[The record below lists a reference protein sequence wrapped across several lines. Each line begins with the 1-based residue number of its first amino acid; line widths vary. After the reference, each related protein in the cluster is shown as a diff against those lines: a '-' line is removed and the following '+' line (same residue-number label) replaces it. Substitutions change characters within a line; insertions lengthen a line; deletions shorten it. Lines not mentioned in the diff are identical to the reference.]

1 MKQLLSL
8 FVIGAI
14 VFSFT
19 SSCVESSKK
28 FKALQAQLDSIQT
41 NYGSQY
47 GGLDEAFSIL
57 NEVEDGLRS
66 IRESENLISF
76 QSKEGMTVPEGSR
89 AQIESDMESIKE
101 CIAKYKEKIEE
112 LEKKS
117 NIRSKEFKKRLQA
130 ITKELEEKNKLVE
143 SLQEQ
148 LQQKELLIIA
158 KDQEINK
165 LGNQVSNPQQDVT
178 NLAEESSALKEKV
191 ANQDRE
197 LYSAY
202 YIIGTKGQLIDAG
215 VMTKGGLFKSAKVSY
230 NAEKSLFVKIDY
242 REITTINTNAQK
254 AKVMSI
260 HPKGTYM
267 LEKVDNEMVLTISNP
282 DAFWEQTKYL
292 VIQAQ

>member
-101 CIAKYKEKIEE
+101 CIAKYKGKIEE

-165 LGNQVSNPQQDVT
+165 LGNQVSNLQQDVT

>member
-19 SSCVESSKK
+19 SSCVEGSKK

-165 LGNQVSNPQQDVT
+165 LGNQVSNLQQDVT

>member
-130 ITKELEEKNKLVE
+130 ITKELEKNKLVE

-165 LGNQVSNPQQDVT
+165 LGNQVSNLQQDVT

>member
-1 MKQLLSL
+1 MKKLLFLLAVGSIAVSL
-8 FVIGAI
+8 
-14 VFSFT
+14 T
-19 SSCVESSKK
+19 TSCVEHSKK
-28 FKALQAQLDSIQT
+28 YKALLAQLDSIET

-89 AQIESDMESIKE
+89 AQIESDMESIKD
-101 CIAKYKEKIEE
+101 CIARYKEKIAQ
-112 LEKKS
+112 LEK
-117 NIRSKEFKKRLQA
+117 NNLINSKEFRKRLKA
-130 ITKELEEKNKLVE
+130 LTTELEEKTKLVE

-148 LQQKELLIIA
+148 LKEKDAIIIA
-158 KDQEINK
+158 KNQEITK
-165 LGNQVSNPQQDVT
+165 LGSMVSDLKTDVSN
-178 NLAEESSALKEKV
+178 LSEESEVLKEKV
-191 ANQDRE
+191 SSQEKE

-230 NAEKSLFVKIDY
+230 NAEKDLFVKIDY
-242 REITTINTNAQK
+242 REITSINTNAQK

-260 HPKGTYM
+260 HPKGTYA
-267 LEKVDNEMVLTISNP
+267 LEKVENEMILTISNP
-282 DAFWEQTKYL
+282 EAFWEQTKYL
-292 VIQAQ
+292 VIQVQ

>member
-165 LGNQVSNPQQDVT
+165 LGNQVSNLQQDVT
-178 NLAEESSALKEKV
+178 NLAEESSALKETV
-191 ANQDRE
+191 AHQDRE

>member
-66 IRESENLISF
+66 IRESENLIAF

-165 LGNQVSNPQQDVT
+165 LGNQVSNLQQDVT

>member
-28 FKALQAQLDSIQT
+28 FKALQAQLYSIQT

-148 LQQKELLIIA
+148 LQLKELLIIA

-165 LGNQVSNPQQDVT
+165 LGNQVSNLQQDVT

>member
-8 FVIGAI
+8 FVIGAF

-28 FKALQAQLDSIQT
+28 FKALQAHLDSIQT

-165 LGNQVSNPQQDVT
+165 LGNQVSNLQQYVT

>member
-148 LQQKELLIIA
+148 LQQKELLIIV

-165 LGNQVSNPQQDVT
+165 LGNQVSNLQQDVT

>member
-101 CIAKYKEKIEE
+101 CITKYKEKIEE

-165 LGNQVSNPQQDVT
+165 LGNQVSNLQQDVT

>member
-165 LGNQVSNPQQDVT
+165 LGNQVSNLQQDVT
-178 NLAEESSALKEKV
+178 NLAEESSARKEKV

>member
-165 LGNQVSNPQQDVT
+165 LGNQVPNLQQDVT

>member
-165 LGNQVSNPQQDVT
+165 LGNQVSNLQQDVT

-267 LEKVDNEMVLTISNP
+267 LEKVDNEMVLTISNL

>member
-14 VFSFT
+14 VLSFT

-165 LGNQVSNPQQDVT
+165 LGNQVSNLQQDVT

>member
-14 VFSFT
+14 VLSFT

-148 LQQKELLIIA
+148 LQQKDLLIIA

-165 LGNQVSNPQQDVT
+165 LGNQVSNLQQDVT

>member
-117 NIRSKEFKKRLQA
+117 NIRSKEFKKRLHA

-165 LGNQVSNPQQDVT
+165 LGNQVSNLQQDVT

>member
-89 AQIESDMESIKE
+89 AQIESDMEAIKE
-101 CIAKYKEKIEE
+101 CIAKHKEKIEE
-112 LEKKS
+112 VEKKS

-165 LGNQVSNPQQDVT
+165 LGNQVSNLQQDVT

>member
-19 SSCVESSKK
+19 RSCVESSKK

-165 LGNQVSNPQQDVT
+165 LGNQVSNLQQDVT

>member
-41 NYGSQY
+41 NYDSQY

-165 LGNQVSNPQQDVT
+165 LGNQVSNLQQDVT

>member
-14 VFSFT
+14 VLSFT

-165 LGNQVSNPQQDVT
+165 LGNQVSNLQQDVT
-178 NLAEESSALKEKV
+178 NLAEESSSLKEKV

>member
-57 NEVEDGLRS
+57 NEVEDGLLS

-130 ITKELEEKNKLVE
+130 ITTELEEKNKLVE

-165 LGNQVSNPQQDVT
+165 LGNQVSNLQQDVT

-260 HPKGTYM
+260 HPKGTYT
-267 LEKVDNEMVLTISNP
+267 LEKLDNEMVLTISNP

>member
-28 FKALQAQLDSIQT
+28 FKALQAQLDSIQI

-165 LGNQVSNPQQDVT
+165 LGNQVSNLQQDVT

>member
-89 AQIESDMESIKE
+89 AQIEADMEPIKE

-165 LGNQVSNPQQDVT
+165 LGNQVSNLQQDVT

>member
-130 ITKELEEKNKLVE
+130 ITTELEEKNKLVE

-148 LQQKELLIIA
+148 LQQKELLIVA

-165 LGNQVSNPQQDVT
+165 LGNQVSNLQQDVT

>member
-14 VFSFT
+14 VFYFT
-19 SSCVESSKK
+19 SYCVESSKK

-41 NYGSQY
+41 NYGSQF

-165 LGNQVSNPQQDVT
+165 LGNQVSNLQQDVT

>member
-14 VFSFT
+14 VVSFT

-165 LGNQVSNPQQDVT
+165 LGNQVSNLQQDVT

>member
-165 LGNQVSNPQQDVT
+165 LGNQVSNLQQDVT

-282 DAFWEQTKYL
+282 DAFWEQTKYFL
-292 VIQAQ
+292 LYSQ

>member
-165 LGNQVSNPQQDVT
+165 LGNQVSNLQQDVT

-267 LEKVDNEMVLTISNP
+267 LEKVDNEMVLTIYNP

>member
-76 QSKEGMTVPEGSR
+76 QSKEGMTVPESSR

-130 ITKELEEKNKLVE
+130 ITTELEEKNKLVE

-165 LGNQVSNPQQDVT
+165 LGNQVSNLQQDVT

>member
-76 QSKEGMTVPEGSR
+76 QSEGMTVPEGSR

-165 LGNQVSNPQQDVT
+165 LGNQVSNLQQDVT

>member
-8 FVIGAI
+8 VITGAI

-165 LGNQVSNPQQDVT
+165 LGNQVSNLQQDVT